1 MDKKQRI
8 SKTIPAVKS
17 SGNHNQLEPNR
28 REFLAGLTGA
38 AVLAAVTGQKGTAQ
52 SNDRVLNIARV
63 AVPSSLTVVSENKIS
78 ALNDGFVPEN
88 SLDRSHG
95 LYALNPERPSESGES
110 WVQYDWSEP
119 VNINKIEVYW
129 AVDRPKSG
137 ALPGS
142 SSLRRM
148 HVPQS
153 YRILYWNGSDFF
165 PVNQPEGLG
174 LIADAFNA
182 TTFSPVKTSGLRL
195 VVEPQEGQP
204 AGILEWRVYNFGP
217 TPSLPPVI
225 EPGVDRS
232 VVQGARTYL
241 IGKVTWLED
250 SPGNTARWVKASGPG
265 TVAFDQA
272 TSPITRAAF
281 SAPGDYVLT
290 LAASGSNDRSHSV
303 SVHVEPEP
311 PKDRLDV
318 VYTRKYSIDSPFWN
332 RRAKALIVDWIPHC
346 IQMCERTDIAAMRG
360 DGGIDNFVEA
370 GKANRGEPHG
380 THKGYV
386 FSNAWVHQTVESMCI
401 ALMVDPQGDPEI
413 MQAQE
418 IDAGDP

>member
-17 SGNHNQLEPNR
+17 SGNHNQREPNR

-38 AVLAAVTGQKGTAQ
+38 AVVAAVTGQKGTAQ

-195 VVEPQEGQP
+195 VVEPQKGQP

-241 IGKVTWLED
+241 TGKVTWLED

-303 SVHVEPEP
+303 SVHVEPAP

-318 VYTRKYSIDSPFWN
+318 VYTRKYSIDGPLWS
-332 RRAKALIVDWIPHC
+332 RARK
-346 IQMCERTDIAAMRG
+346 R
-360 DGGIDNFVEA
+360 
-370 GKANRGEPHG
+370 
-380 THKGYV
+380 
-386 FSNAWVHQTVESMCI
+386 
-401 ALMVDPQGDPEI
+401 
-413 MQAQE
+413 
-418 IDAGDP
+418 